1 MATKN
6 LLLGTTA
13 LVGVGLLQ
21 IGLPGTVLAAEVLP
35 GGALDVTISGFARF
49 LAAGGDLDNQRN
61 NDNVTTGLDFRNDTE
76 VHVILRGKHDATGM
90 EYGGTVEFE
99 ADTNRTDNTDETWL
113 FVRGGFGEA
122 RFGDEDGA
130 VDNSA
135 IGAYTIAASTGGI
148 DGTVVDVLAISPV
161 RPTNSDDA
169 TKIRYYTP
177 SFGGFS
183 VGVSYT
189 PNAEIGT
196 VDNANLTNDFLD
208 GVSGDTLAPKDVEL
222 GDWFEG
228 AAVYKGAFGDVGLQA
243 SLVGSVAD
251 VKDEAGLGGD
261 DAWAWY
267 GGTAVDLF
275 GFKVAGG
282 FGDEEFGSL
291 EKTYFNAGGAV
302 KLGPANVSIN
312 YGQIIDS
319 DGYTADEPYNIIL
332 GADVGP
338 LPGLIV
344 GAELLYFD
352 NDIED
357 PVSDDDNGWVYLGT
371 IRLAF

>member
-6 LLLGTTA
+6 LLLGSTA
-13 LVGVGLLQ
+13 LVGAGLLQ
-21 IGLPGTVLAAEVLP
+21 IGLPGTADAAEVLP

-49 LAAGGDLDNQRN
+49 LATGGDLDAQRN
-61 NDNVTTGLDFRNDTE
+61 NDTTTTGLDFRNDTE

-113 FVRGGFGEA
+113 FVRGGFGEL

-135 IGAYTIAASTGGI
+135 VGAYTIAASTGGI

-161 RPTNSDDA
+161 RPTNSNDA

-189 PNAEIGT
+189 PNADIG
-196 VDNANLTNDFLD
+196 VDPTNSFAN
-208 GVSGDTLAPKDVEL
+208 VSGDTLANKDVEL
-222 GDWFEG
+222 GDWVEG
-228 AAVYKGAFGDVGLQA
+228 AAVYKGTFGDVGLSA
-243 SLVGSVAD
+243 SLVGSIAD
-251 VKDEAGLGGD
+251 IKDEAALDGD
-261 DAWAWY
+261 DGWAWY
-267 GGTAVDLF
+267 GGAALDLF
-275 GFKVAGG
+275 GFKLAGG
-282 FGDEEFGSL
+282 FGDEEFGGL
-291 EKTYFNAGGAV
+291 EKTYYNAGAAAQ
-302 KLGPANVSIN
+302 LGPARVSIN

-319 DGYTADEPYNIIL
+319 EGYAADEPYNIIL

-338 LPGLIV
+338 MPGLIV
-344 GAELLYFD
+344 GAEVLYFD

-357 PVSDDDNGWVYLGT
+357 PVSDDDDGYVYLGT

>member
-1 MATKN
+1 MMSMRK

-13 LVGVGLLQ
+13 LVGAS
-21 IGLPGTVLAAEVLP
+21 VLGVATPDVARAAEVLP

-49 LAAGGDLDNQRN
+49 LATGGDLDNQRN
-61 NDNVTTGLDFRNDTE
+61 NDTTSTGLDFRNDTE

-113 FVRGGFGEA
+113 FIRGGFGEV

-148 DGTVVDVLAISPV
+148 DGTIVDALSISPV

-189 PNAEIGT
+189 PNADIG
-196 VDNANLTNDFLD
+196 VDPTNSFAA
-208 GVSGDTLAPKDVEL
+208 VSGDTLANKDVEL

-228 AAVYKGAFGDVGLQA
+228 ALVYEGDFGGLGLQA
-243 SLVGSVAD
+243 SLVGSIAD
-251 VKDEAGLGGD
+251 IKDEDALGGD

-267 GGTAVDLF
+267 GGAATDIF
-275 GFKVAGG
+275 GIKVAGG

-291 EKTYFNAGGAV
+291 EKTYYNAG
-302 KLGPANVSIN
+302 LGYGIGLVNLSIN
-312 YGQIIDS
+312 YGQVIDS
-319 DGYTADEPYNIIL
+319 DGYEGDEPYNI
-332 GADVGP
+332 VGGVDFA
-338 LPGLIV
+338 LMPGLV
-344 GAELLYFD
+344 LGGEVAYFN

-357 PVSDDDNGWVYLGT
+357 DDLVSSDDDGYVYVGT
-371 IRLAF
+371 LRLAF

>member
-6 LLLGTTA
+6 LLLGSTA
-13 LVGVGLLQ
+13 LVGAGLLQ
-21 IGLPGTVLAAEVLP
+21 IGLPGTAGAAEVLP

-49 LAAGGDLDNQRN
+49 LATGGDLDAQRN
-61 NDNVTTGLDFRNDTE
+61 NDTTTTGLDFRNDTE

-113 FVRGGFGEA
+113 FIRGGFGEA

-161 RPTNSDDA
+161 RPTNSNDA

-177 SFGGFS
+177 SFGGFQL
-183 VGVSYT
+183 GVSYT
-189 PNAEIGT
+189 PNADIG
-196 VDNANLTNDFLD
+196 VDPTNSFAA
-208 GVSGDTLAPKDVEL
+208 VSGDTLANKDVEL
-222 GDWFEG
+222 GDWVEG
-228 AAVYKGAFGDVGLQA
+228 AAVYKGAFGGVGVQA
-243 SLVGSVAD
+243 SLVGSIAD
-251 VKDEAGLGGD
+251 IKDEAALGGD
-261 DAWAWY
+261 DGWAWY
-267 GGTAVDLF
+267 GGAALDLF

-319 DGYTADEPYNIIL
+319 EGYAADEPYNIIL

-338 LPGLIV
+338 MPGLIV

-357 PVSDDDNGWVYLGT
+357 PVSDDDDGWVYLGT

>member
-1 MATKN
+1 MTTKN
-6 LLLGTTA
+6 LLLGSTA
-13 LVGVGLLQ
+13 LVGAGLLQ
-21 IGLPGTVLAAEVLP
+21 IGLPGTAGAAEVLP

-49 LAAGGDLDNQRN
+49 LATGGDLDNQRN
-61 NDNVTTGLDFRNDTE
+61 NDNVTTGLEFRNDTE

-99 ADTNRTDNTDETWL
+99 ADTNRTDNTDESWL
-113 FVRGGFGEA
+113 FIRGGFGEV

-189 PNAEIGT
+189 PNADIG
-196 VDNANLTNDFLD
+196 VDPTQSLD
-208 GVSGDTLAPKDVEL
+208 NIEGDQLAPKDVEL

-228 AAVYKGAFGDVGLQA
+228 ALVYEGDFGGLGLQA
-243 SLVGSVAD
+243 SLVGSIAD
-251 VKDEAGLGGD
+251 VKDEDALGGD

-267 GGTAVDLF
+267 GGLATDIF
-275 GFKVAGG
+275 GVKVAGG

-291 EKTYFNAGGAV
+291 EKTYYNVGAGYGIGLV
-302 KLGPANVSIN
+302 NVSIN

-319 DGYTADEPYNIIL
+319 DGYGADEPYNVVG
-332 GADVGP
+332 GADFA
-338 LPGLIV
+338 LMPGLV
-344 GAELLYFD
+344 LGGEVLYFD
-352 NDIED
+352 NDTD
-357 PVSDDDNGWVYLGT
+357 DDALLSDDDDGWVYLGT
-371 IRLAF
+371 LRLAF

>member
-6 LLLGTTA
+6 LLLGSTA
-13 LVGVGLLQ
+13 LVGAGLLQ
-21 IGLPGTVLAAEVLP
+21 IGLPGTAGAAEVLP

-49 LAAGGDLDNQRN
+49 LATGGDLDAQRN
-61 NDNVTTGLDFRNDTE
+61 NDTTSTGLDFRNDTE

-113 FVRGGFGEA
+113 FIRGGFGEA

-135 IGAYTIAASTGGI
+135 IGAYTVAASTGGI

-161 RPTNSDDA
+161 RPTNSNDA

-177 SFGGFS
+177 SFGGFQL
-183 VGVSYT
+183 GVSYT
-189 PNAEIGT
+189 PNADIG
-196 VDNANLTNDFLD
+196 VDPTNSFAA
-208 GVSGDTLAPKDVEL
+208 VSGDTLANKDVEL
-222 GDWFEG
+222 GDWVEG
-228 AAVYKGAFGDVGLQA
+228 AAVYKGAFGGVGVQA
-243 SLVGSVAD
+243 SLVGSIAD
-251 VKDEAGLGGD
+251 IKDEAALGGD
-261 DAWAWY
+261 DGWAWY
-267 GGTAVDLF
+267 GGAALDLF

-319 DGYTADEPYNIIL
+319 EGYTADEPNNIIL

-338 LPGLIV
+338 MPGLIV

>member
-6 LLLGTTA
+6 LLLGSTA
-13 LVGVGLLQ
+13 LVGAGLLQ
-21 IGLPGTVLAAEVLP
+21 MGLPGTAGAAEVLP

-49 LAAGGDLDNQRN
+49 LATGGDLDAQRN
-61 NDNVTTGLDFRNDTE
+61 NDTTTTGLDFRNDTE

-161 RPTNSDDA
+161 RPTNSNDA

-177 SFGGFS
+177 SFGGFQL
-183 VGVSYT
+183 GVSYT
-189 PNAEIGT
+189 PNADIG
-196 VDNANLTNDFLD
+196 VDPTNSFAA
-208 GVSGDTLAPKDVEL
+208 VSGDTLANKDVEL
-222 GDWFEG
+222 GDWVEG
-228 AAVYKGAFGDVGLQA
+228 AAVYKGAFGGVGVQA
-243 SLVGSVAD
+243 SLVGSIAD
-251 VKDEAGLGGD
+251 IKDEAALGGD
-261 DAWAWY
+261 DGWAWY
-267 GGTAVDLF
+267 GGAALDLF

-312 YGQIIDS
+312 YGQIINS
-319 DGYTADEPYNIIL
+319 EGYAADEPYNIIL

-338 LPGLIV
+338 MPGLIV

-357 PVSDDDNGWVYLGT
+357 PVSDDDDGWVYLGT

>member
-1 MATKN
+1 MMSMRK

-13 LVGVGLLQ
+13 LVGAS
-21 IGLPGTVLAAEVLP
+21 VLGVATPDVARAAEVLP

-49 LAAGGDLDNQRN
+49 LATGGDLDNQRN
-61 NDNVTTGLDFRNDTE
+61 NPNVTTGLDFRNDTE

-113 FVRGGFGEA
+113 FIRGGFGEV

-135 IGAYTIAASTGGI
+135 IGAYTIAAATGGI

-189 PNAEIGT
+189 PNADIG
-196 VDNANLTNDFLD
+196 VDPTNSFAQ
-208 GVSGDTLAPKDVEL
+208 VSGDTLAPKDVEL

-228 AAVYKGAFGDVGLQA
+228 ALVYEGDFGGLGLQA
-243 SLVGSVAD
+243 SLVGSIAD
-251 VKDEAGLGGD
+251 IKDEAALGGD
-261 DAWAWY
+261 DGWAWY
-267 GGTAVDLF
+267 GGAALDLF

-319 DGYTADEPYNIIL
+319 EGYTADEPYNIIL

-338 LPGLIV
+338 MPGLIV